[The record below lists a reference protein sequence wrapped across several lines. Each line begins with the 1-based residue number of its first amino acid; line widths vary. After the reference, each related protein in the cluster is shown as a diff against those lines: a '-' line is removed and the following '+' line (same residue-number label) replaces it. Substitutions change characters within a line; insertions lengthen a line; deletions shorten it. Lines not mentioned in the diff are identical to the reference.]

1 MDNLDSREKAIRD
14 RNAWEK
20 MALRND
26 GRVRDLR
33 RTLLVSLKDK
43 EELNKEIEQLKRS
56 RKIADNFMSGYRRYT
71 WSKQK
76 EIEDLKREL
85 RNEQLFHNRQLKK
98 VIDLEKQTE
107 QRKEG

>member
-1 MDNLDSREKAIRD
+1 MET
-14 RNAWEK
+14 EK
-20 MALRND
+20 MLAS
-26 GRVRDLR
+26 
-33 RTLLVSLKDK
+33 TF
-43 EELNKEIEQLKRS
+43 EELKAEEEENDRLTKEIEQLKRY

-98 VIDLEKQTE
+98 VIDLEKQIE
-107 QRKEG
+107 QRKGGKDEIRICM